1 VPTWYFGTVCAAFT
15 RSLRELELWRGE
27 FSTASRP
34 SPRRKGRPGQTE
46 VVPFSADERIHAA
59 DPAAEVVPFDH
70 TSVGEEVPGASD
82 APPTPRDAAAPSL
95 HSEMD
100 FTEVYASYALMKSA
114 LRGVNATFEW
124 FFFGAE
130 FTLVLLV
137 IIGSVASYHEVA
149 VFLAAPEDTG
159 STLALLRVVVT
170 VSNLVFD
177 ISLVWSLLVRAA
189 AMTDAARQVRNR
201 AHALCLHFAA
211 SRQFDLL
218 DEATR
223 FKDLVDD
230 EMSSLGFGFAG
241 VVVSPAFVAT
251 IGYAVLSVGTA
262 IGSILVDKHLLSK

>member
-1 VPTWYFGTVCAAFT
+1 
-15 RSLRELELWRGE
+15 
-27 FSTASRP
+27 
-34 SPRRKGRPGQTE
+34 
-46 VVPFSADERIHAA
+46 
-59 DPAAEVVPFDH
+59 
-70 TSVGEEVPGASD
+70 
-82 APPTPRDAAAPSL
+82 
-95 HSEMD
+95 
-100 FTEVYASYALMKSA
+100 
-114 LRGVNATFEW
+114 
-124 FFFGAE
+124 
-130 FTLVLLV
+130 V

-262 IGSILVDKHLLSK
+262 IGSILVEKHLLST